1 MCLIRLCK
9 VLRFFSD
16 DGVETVAQGGAVL
29 VDGSVYPPSLLSDRR
44 LRLRGARE
52 PPSPRVSRQPTH
64 PQVAYTSTHEA
75 YYWND

>member
-1 MCLIRLCK
+1 MCLMRLCK

-16 DGVETVAQGGAVL
+16 DGVETV
-29 VDGSVYPPSLLSDRR
+29 YPPSLLSDRR
-44 LRLRGARE
+44 LGLGGARE

-64 PQVAYTSTHEA
+64 AYTSTHEA